1 MMINGRSPVWHAR
14 RKKLLHVQQVDE
26 QFCENWYGVS
36 AFDSW
41 IHRHKNVDS
50 QGSFVKKKKKK
61 NTLKQMY
68 NVLAA

>member
-1 MMINGRSPVWHAR
+1 MMINGRSPQEIVT
-14 RKKLLHVQQVDE
+14 HVQQVDE

-50 QGSFVKKKKKK
+50 QGSFVKKK

-68 NVLAA
+68 NALAA

>member
-1 MMINGRSPVWHAR
+1 MMINGRSHVWPQEIVT
-14 RKKLLHVQQVDE
+14 HVQQVDE

-50 QGSFVKKKKKK
+50 QGSFVKK

-68 NVLAA
+68 NALAA

>member
-1 MMINGRSPVWHAR
+1 MMINGRSPVWHAVT
-14 RKKLLHVQQVDE
+14 HVQQVDE

-50 QGSFVKKKKKK
+50 QGSFVKK

-68 NVLAA
+68 NALAA